1 MTAEVLDR
9 RDLTAPGSAP
19 PAPPAETT
27 DGGEPGGIFGDT
39 ARVGLYAFLGTVTM
53 LFLGFTSA
61 FILRRAS
68 ADWRV
73 LAAPSLIWLSTGA
86 LVVSSLALERAKRRL
101 AAFDLVGA
109 ETWVWATGALGA
121 LFVAAQFGAWRQLS
135 AAGVFLASNPS
146 SSFFYVITGT
156 HILHVASALVWFA
169 VIVARLR
176 RLAILP
182 GGGGLSLFATYWHYL
197 GALWLY
203 LVFLM
208 FGR

>member
-1 MTAEVLDR
+1 MTAEVLER
-9 RDLTAPGSAP
+9 RDLVAPGGAP
-19 PAPPAETT
+19 PVSPPEPA
-27 DGGEPGGIFGDT
+27 DGGESGGVFGDT

-68 ADWRV
+68 ADWRP
-73 LAAPSLIWLSTGA
+73 LAPPSLLWLSTGA
-86 LVVSSLALERAKRRL
+86 LVVSSLVLELAKQRL
-101 AAFDLVGA
+101 KAFDLVGCQ
-109 ETWVWATGALGA
+109 TWVWATGALGG
-121 LFVAAQFGAWRQLS
+121 LFVAAQFGAWRQLA

-146 SSFFYVITGT
+146 SSFFYVITGA
-156 HILHVASALVWFA
+156 HILHVASGLVWFA

-182 GGGGLSLFATYWHYL
+182 GGEGLSLFATYWHYL
-197 GALWLY
+197 GVLWLY